1 VTKNTLIR
9 SDKKH
14 AVKMTAG
21 SNVAERKTSRKFK
34 EPETPVEAP
43 VNIQKVA
50 PVKTTSAKR
59 KTASAPTK
67 TVRAK
72 ATPAQA
78 APLPPSAKPTKAA
91 KPTKV
96 AKPRTAAT
104 KNKVDTTPADVQP
117 AWDQDS
123 PVKQRIDL
131 LKTRNAQLA
140 EQLQRLP
147 SSPTARG
154 TRP

>member
-1 VTKNTLIR
+1 MTKNTLIR
-9 SDKKH
+9 SAKKH
-14 AVKMTAG
+14 AVNMTQG

-34 EPETPVEAP
+34 ESETPAEAP

-50 PVKTTSAKR
+50 PVKTNAAKR
-59 KTASAPTK
+59 KTATAPAK

-78 APLPPSAKPTKAA
+78 APLPPSTKPNKS
-91 KPTKV
+91 

-104 KNKVDTTPADVQP
+104 KNKTNTTAAVAQP
-117 AWDQDS
+117 AWGQDS
-123 PVKQRIDL
+123 PVKKRIDL
-131 LKTRNAQLA
+131 LKNRNAQLA

-147 SSPTARG
+147 SSPTAQG

>member
-1 VTKNTLIR
+1 MTQNTLIR
-9 SDKKH
+9 SAKKH

-34 EPETPVEAP
+34 EPETPAEAP

-50 PVKTTSAKR
+50 PVKTTAAKR

-72 ATPAQA
+72 ATPVQA
-78 APLPPSAKPTKAA
+78 APLPPSSKPKKA
-91 KPTKV
+91 

-104 KNKVDTTPADVQP
+104 KNKSDTPPAVVQP
-117 AWDQDS
+117 AWGQDS

-140 EQLQRLP
+140 EQLQRLT

-154 TRP
+154 ARP